1 MRTIRKRWMPPASG
15 ARQLELALGAAIQKE
30 RSMKRGVA
38 LTLGVAGGVC
48 LITASA
54 IHRNLLLTVA
64 PAAAGL
70 LGSSAALWI
79 TSKNRRTSENTRFGF
94 QPQLQDG
101 KSIPSDTLS
110 REIQGRLHLLD
121 SE

>member
-1 MRTIRKRWMPPASG
+1 MPPDSG

-70 LGSSAALWI
+70 LGYSAALWT
-79 TSKNRRTSENTRFGF
+79 TSKNRRVRRNSPLEL

-101 KSIPSDTLS
+101 KSMLS
-110 REIQGRLHLLD
+110 ESFREDVQGRLHFLD

>member
-1 MRTIRKRWMPPASG
+1 MPPPGSG
-15 ARQLELALGAAIQKE
+15 ARQLELAFGEALRKE

-48 LITASA
+48 LIAASA
-54 IHRNLLLTVA
+54 IHRNLLVTVA

-70 LGSSAALWI
+70 LGSSAALWV
-79 TSKNRRTSENTRFGF
+79 TSQNRRNKGNPPLAFRD
-94 QPQLQDG
+94 QLQD
-101 KSIPSDTLS
+101 SEHIPSDTLNKHV
-110 REIQGRLHLLD
+110 QGKLQLLD

>member
-1 MRTIRKRWMPPASG
+1 MPPASG

-79 TSKNRRTSENTRFGF
+79 TSKNRRTSGNARFGS

-101 KSIPSDTLS
+101 MSIPSDGLS
-110 REIQGRLHLLD
+110 SEIQGRLHLLD